1 MIYLQVKTHL
11 ETLLFSPDYDN
22 FGPDVVQFQLYAVG
36 EAGLNDTATFDA
48 FINID
53 RTPDAIDIPAS
64 EDKLRDEQPVI
75 TPDAEVTS
83 QQILIDDIDV
93 PVEIKADQP
102 IQVEIDDSGTFQDIR
117 EI

>member
-1 MIYLQVKTHL
+1 MCSASNLAVYLRLPFYRSEHFEFRCLGCNWDGLIDPRVCRHQHGN
-11 ETLLFSPDYDN
+11 LFS
-22 FGPDVVQFQLYAVG
+22 Q
-36 EAGLNDTATFDA
+36 
-48 FINID
+48 
-53 RTPDAIDIPAS
+53 S
-64 EDKLRDEQPVI
+64 EDKLLDEQPVI

>member
-1 MIYLQVKTHL
+1 M
-11 ETLLFSPDYDN
+11 
-22 FGPDVVQFQLYAVG
+22 YAVG
-36 EAGLNDTATFDA
+36 EAGLTSSATFDA

-53 RTPDAIDIPAS
+53 RTPDAIDIPSS
-64 EDKLRDEQPVI
+64 ENKLRDEQPVI

-83 QQILIDDIDV
+83 EQIFVDDIDV